1 MLVKAGVHL
10 HLNPPVTSLNH
21 TWPFSICC
29 SLTFTLDILI
39 FSRNHLIYQRQTE
52 FCLRQVLL
60 YSNSLKIC
68 NYLHVA
74 AWVHRTMNNP
84 EHFSQPGEQGLCF
97 HLSSLA
103 SSSTSTRGQ
112 SGESFTSVRTPLLR
126 TSFNLWIKRWFLVLL
141 KAKSKIKYQIYYVTL
156 LYIYIIDFWLYIT

>member
-84 EHFSQPGEQGLCF
+84 EHCSLNLGNKVYAFIYHLWPLLAPPQEGSQGKVLPLSE
-97 HLSSLA
+97 HLSL
-103 SSSTSTRGQ
+103 
-112 SGESFTSVRTPLLR
+112 EPLLIFG
-126 TSFNLWIKRWFLVLL
+126 SKDGSWFSL
-141 KAKSKIKYQIYYVTL
+141 KPRAKSNIR
-156 LYIYIIDFWLYIT
+156 YIMSHF

>member
-21 TWPFSICC
+21 TWPFSMCC
-29 SLTFTLDILI
+29 SLTYTLDILM

-52 FCLRQVLL
+52 LRVRQVSL

-68 NYLHVA
+68 NYLHMA
-74 AWVHRTMNNP
+74 GWVHRTMNNP
-84 EHFSQPGEQGLCF
+84 EHCSLNPGNKVCF
-97 HLSSLA
+97 YLSSLG

-126 TSFNLWIKRWFLVLL
+126 SSSNLWIKRWFLVLL
-141 KAKSKIKYQIYYVTL
+141 KTKNKIKYQTYYVTL
-156 LYIYIIDFWLYIT
+156 LDIYIIEFWLYRT